1 MRRAFVYILM
11 MVVLALSVSSCE
23 SVDTDKTAPVKA
35 LMTEALDSL
44 RAGRYET
51 YLKSYVDLSDMDS
64 TLIPVL
70 AKAYSQEQGR
80 LAKTNGSFNGYV
92 VNHAQLVND
101 SLAIVYYDMQYA
113 DGTCETCAQRLVC
126 IDGQWKI
133 KIRN

>member
-1 MRRAFVYILM
+1 MRRAFVYILSTVM
-11 MVVLALSVSSCE
+11 LVLSVSSCE
-23 SVDTDKTAPVKA
+23 YADTDETAPVKA
-35 LMTEALDSL
+35 FMAEALDSL

-64 TLIPVL
+64 TLIPIL

-80 LAKTNGSFNGYV
+80 IAKTNGSFNGYI

-126 IDGQWKI
+126 INGEWKI